1 MNNVFPLSFIVAV
14 FGQALTEQMLLL
26 PHCVLVFYAAVVIFG
41 GQVNNSHNPTLQA
54 GNTYLKTRFLLV
66 DKDEDD
72 EIINTLSLYCLAVI
86 RSVLGMLGV
95 A

>member
-1 MNNVFPLSFIVAV
+1 MFLCFTLLSLFLVGRGIIHITLL
-14 FGQALTEQMLLL
+14 FG
-26 PHCVLVFYAAVVIFG
+26 PIK
-41 GQVNNSHNPTLQA
+41 
-54 GNTYLKTRFLLV
+54 TYLKTRFLLV

>member
-1 MNNVFPLSFIVAV
+1 
-14 FGQALTEQMLLL
+14 MLLSL
-26 PHCVLVFYAAVVIFG
+26 FLTGRGII
-41 GQVNNSHNPTLQA
+41 NPTLQA
-54 GNTYLKTRFLLV
+54 DNTYLKKRFLLV
-66 DKDEDD
+66 DKDEED

>member
-1 MNNVFPLSFIVAV
+1 M
-14 FGQALTEQMLLL
+14 
-26 PHCVLVFYAAVVIFG
+26 FYAVVVIFG
-41 GQVNNSHNPTLQA
+41 RQENNSHNPTLQA
-54 GNTYLKTRFLLV
+54 DNTYSKKRFLLV

-72 EIINTLSLYCLAVI
+72 EIINTLSFYCLAVI